1 MISAICT
8 PTALSCRCTWAVTN
22 SHMRASCRRSG
33 RTTASLFL
41 SSWSRYGGGSFAHS
55 SAHTSKGRQ
64 NEMIEKK
71 RTKKEHLFIFSG
83 YFWKAVVQNRLFLFL
98 LIFSL
103 NWELKFGEK
112 MFSMSH
118 WEKLKMSKL
127 WYFTGFKRIADR
139 IFTINWIML
148 KVYPCTLMCVDQFY
162 VITK

>member
-1 MISAICT
+1 MFLCCCFFFWQVWMISAICI

-41 SSWSRYGGGSFAHS
+41 SSWSRYGGGSCAHS
-55 SAHTSKGRQ
+55 SAHTSRGRQ

-71 RTKKEHLFIFSG
+71 KKNKKHLFIFSG

-112 MFSMSH
+112 MFLMSH
-118 WEKLKMSKL
+118 WEMLKMSK
-127 WYFTGFKRIADR
+127 FF
-139 IFTINWIML
+139 IFFR
-148 KVYPCTLMCVDQFY
+148 V
-162 VITK
+162 